1 MRRPIA
7 GQGSAGRTV
16 TSTRQIPL
24 RVLISTEPLSPD
36 TPPHLTGPHATPTF
50 CKMHEHMKL
59 KLFDRFLQLVPV
71 LIPFMACVGVVAKL
85 LPTYGE
91 LDTRFALVL
100 SVILAVYMLL
110 MLWHTSTSELLQ
122 TSYLTG
128 ATRTIRRIVLLIVLS
143 LIGIGFAYLL
153 FLVRPR

>member
-1 MRRPIA
+1 
-7 GQGSAGRTV
+7 
-16 TSTRQIPL
+16 
-24 RVLISTEPLSPD
+24 
-36 TPPHLTGPHATPTF
+36 
-50 CKMHEHMKL
+50 MKL
-59 KLFDRFLQLVPV
+59 KLFDRFAQLVPV
-71 LIPFMACVGVVAKL
+71 LIPFMACVGVVAEL
-85 LPTYGE
+85 VPAYGE

-110 MLWHTSTSELLQ
+110 MFWHTSTSELLQ

-128 ATRTIRRIVLLIVLS
+128 ATRTIQRILLLIGLS

>member
-24 RVLISTEPLSPD
+24 RVLISTEPLPPD

-71 LIPFMACVGVVAKL
+71 LIPFMACVGVVAKR
-85 LPTYGE
+85 LPPYGE
-91 LDTRFALVL
+91 LDARVVRVL
-100 SVILAVYMLL
+100 SVFVAVL
-110 MLWHTSTSELLQ
+110 M
-122 TSYLTG
+122 
-128 ATRTIRRIVLLIVLS
+128 R
-143 LIGIGFAYLL
+143 
-153 FLVRPR
+153 